1 MIRDLQ
7 GELASMAESMA
18 AVRNDVELTQRL
30 LTFEGE
36 IRAKTEEIKALGKSL
51 VTPSETNEI
60 ILNAV
65 AEAGG
70 KYLNGEIGL
79 EEAVRAALQEVN
91 LYLAE

>member
-36 IRAKTEEIKALGKSL
+36 IRAKTEEIKALKEQ
-51 VTPSETNEI
+51 VC
-60 ILNAV
+60 
-65 AEAGG
+65 
-70 KYLNGEIGL
+70 NGQMGTGVL
-79 EEAVRAALQEVN
+79 
-91 LYLAE
+91 